1 MVAEA
6 LNYRPKKTSM
16 KRPEPHQVPTD
27 PDGKSIQLGDY
38 VKCGL
43 HNVIGRVVDI
53 RISDRFERT
62 GNYFIFIEPDN
73 GGKVV
78 KTTQDDV
85 SVIIKGYDIDEDPGD
100 SPTAHTLGGSNY

>member
-1 MVAEA
+1 MNLYEFKHSPRAKKYRKMVAEA
-6 LNYRPKKTSM
+6 LNYRPKKTGM
-16 KRPEPHQVPTD
+16 KRPGPDDIPID
-27 PDGKSIQLGDY
+27 PDGEPIQIGDY

-43 HNVIGRVVDI
+43 HKVTGFVVDI
-53 RISDRFERT
+53 RISNRFERT

-85 SVIIKGYDIDEDPGD
+85 NVILKVYNI
-100 SPTAHTLGGSNY
+100 N